1 MKIIYIPSGGL
12 VKDNLVKKSEELS
25 EEQILIVLDNETLE
39 ENVNSLEN
47 QIKQKRAQL
56 EFKKEE
62 KIKSNDLYTSKL
74 NSSSQIN

>member
-12 VKDNLVKKSEELS
+12 VKNSEELS

-39 ENVNSLEN
+39 ENVNSLKS
-47 QIKQKRAQL
+47 QIKQKRAKL

-62 KIKSNDLYTSKL
+62 KIKSNDFIQV
-74 NSSSQIN
+74 N

>member
-12 VKDNLVKKSEELS
+12 VKNSEELS

-39 ENVNSLEN
+39 ENVNSLES

-56 EFKKEE
+56 KFKKEE
-62 KIKSNDLYTSKL
+62 KIKSNDFIQV
-74 NSSSQIN
+74 N